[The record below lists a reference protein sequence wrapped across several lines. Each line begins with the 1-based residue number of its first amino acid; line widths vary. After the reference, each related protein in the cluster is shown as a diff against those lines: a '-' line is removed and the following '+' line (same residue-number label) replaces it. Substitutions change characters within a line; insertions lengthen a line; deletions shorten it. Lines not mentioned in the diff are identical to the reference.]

1 MLLKYQFVF
10 VMPVQVFGAISNL
23 QGFKWISLE
32 LMSNTNNCE
41 HHSSMWIVS
50 KHISSIV
57 TWLENGNE

>member
-23 QGFKWISLE
+23 QSFKWISLE

-41 HHSSMWIVS
+41 CYGSMRIVS

>member
-10 VMPVQVFGAISNL
+10 VMPVQVFGVISNI
-23 QGFKWISLE
+23 QGVKWISLE

-41 HHSSMWIVS
+41 CYSSMWIVS

>member
-32 LMSNTNNCE
+32 LMSNSNNCE
-41 HHSSMWIVS
+41 HHSSMWIES
-50 KHISSIV
+50 QYISSIV
-57 TWLENGNE
+57 TWLGNRSE